1 MTTSNDRLT
10 EQVDALNSRVGT
22 LENRMEQQE
31 LGQKAPQTQLETV
44 HRILVHHVEVTNQ
57 RFDAIERKLDEKFA
71 DIDQR
76 LDAIDQRFDA
86 MDQKLDRLMTLVI
99 ALS

>member
-22 LENRMEQQE
+22 LETRMDQQE
-31 LGQKAPQTQLETV
+31 LGRKALQTQLETV
-44 HRILVHHVEVTNQ
+44 HRILVNHIEATNQ

-71 DIDQR
+71 EIDQR
-76 LDAIDQRFDA
+76 LDRMDQRLDA
-86 MDQKLDRLMTLVI
+86 MDEKLDRLMTLVI